1 MTLHTTPLLA
11 TEEAL
16 AAFFAGY
23 PGWTATTAQGAPAI
37 GKDYVFADFSAAM
50 GFAVRVGL
58 YAERHDHHPDLLV
71 SWGKVRVVW
80 STHDVTGI
88 SDKDLAA
95 ADACDKL

>member
-1 MTLHTTPLLA
+1 
-11 TEEAL
+11 
-16 AAFFAGY
+16 
-23 PGWTATTAQGAPAI
+23 
-37 GKDYVFADFSAAM
+37 M

-58 YAERHDHHPDLLV
+58 YAERHDHHPDLTV

-80 STHDVTGI
+80 STHDVAGI